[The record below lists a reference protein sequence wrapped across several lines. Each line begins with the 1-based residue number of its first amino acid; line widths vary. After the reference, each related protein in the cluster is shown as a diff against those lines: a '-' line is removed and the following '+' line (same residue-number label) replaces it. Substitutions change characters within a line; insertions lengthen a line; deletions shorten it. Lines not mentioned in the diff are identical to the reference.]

1 MKWSAVEIGLI
12 IALIGTFSIFFIDRW
27 AVIPIIVGLVIIFL
41 GRIAFKKVK

>member
-1 MKWSAVEIGLI
+1 MKWSAVEVGLI

-41 GRIAFKKVK
+41 GRIAFKQVK